1 MQRIKKCQSALE
13 EQVRVGE
20 VDLETGVRVL
30 ADKEKN
36 IFFKLKGTPVMEGK
50 DCHKELAEKGNITVY
65 FFHSANEN

>member
-30 ADKEKN
+30 ADEEKSIFHTKEKSLN
-36 IFFKLKGTPVMEGK
+36 LTVSRN
-50 DCHKELAEKGNITVY
+50 LAYSRRYMKTVV
-65 FFHSANEN
+65 ER